1 MLACLKANEE
11 FFKGTNLCF
20 KKKSTLLS
28 LSACIRF
35 VHKYVLWNDHI
46 IDYKSNFVKEKATER
61 LCAKRKKKIEI

>member
-1 MLACLKANEE
+1 MRN
-11 FFKGTNLCF
+11 FSKGQIYAF

>member
-1 MLACLKANEE
+1 MLL
-11 FFKGTNLCF
+11 
-20 KKKSTLLS
+20 KKSTLLS